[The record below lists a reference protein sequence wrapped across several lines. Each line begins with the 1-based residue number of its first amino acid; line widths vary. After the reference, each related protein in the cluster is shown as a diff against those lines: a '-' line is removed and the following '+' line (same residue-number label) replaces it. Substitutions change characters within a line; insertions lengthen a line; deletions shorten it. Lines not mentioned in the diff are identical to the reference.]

1 MRFPHVK
8 VWFTRAARSPVVWWL
23 RLHIPETN
31 CLISQGPGPSAEKGQ
46 QYKFF
51 YEAMR
56 AKLRAVPGTRRIVT
70 YRYNNYQEVG
80 SERHQQRCRDDT
92 KRIGVG
98 AGSGMSQRQKN
109 HVEVGRGGSLSAQ
122 NNVIHQRQFENRKSL
137 VFLYLDLKKGYSSS
151 YQYCWQ

>member
-1 MRFPHVK
+1 MK
-8 VWFTRAARSPVVWWL
+8 W
-23 RLHIPETN
+23 
-31 CLISQGPGPSAEKGQ
+31 Q

-56 AKLRAVPGTRRIVT
+56 AKLRAVPGARRIVS

-98 AGSGMSQRQKN
+98 AGAGMSQRQKN
-109 HVEVGRGGSLSAQ
+109 HGEVRRGGVSECLEQCYSSKT
-122 NNVIHQRQFENRKSL
+122 IRKS
-137 VFLYLDLKKGYSSS
+137 
-151 YQYCWQ
+151 